1 MLNLHRVWNE
11 FCCLEEDF
19 VQCTSVSR
27 YISGLRCLT
36 NVFFLDSVDNSEWM
50 RNGDYLPTRMES
62 QADAVNLI
70 CNVKTQQ
77 NPEST
82 VGVMTMGGRR

>member
-1 MLNLHRVWNE
+1 
-11 FCCLEEDF
+11 
-19 VQCTSVSR
+19 
-27 YISGLRCLT
+27 
-36 NVFFLDSVDNSEWM
+36 M

-62 QADAVNLI
+62 QADAVNLV

-82 VGVMTMGGRR
+82 VGVMTMAGRSPEVLVTPTQDLGKILTALHNVTIKGQ